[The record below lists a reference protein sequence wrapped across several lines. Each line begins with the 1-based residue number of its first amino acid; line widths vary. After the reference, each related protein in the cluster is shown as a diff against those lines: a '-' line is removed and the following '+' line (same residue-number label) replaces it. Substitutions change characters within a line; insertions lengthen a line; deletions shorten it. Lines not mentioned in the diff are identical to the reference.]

1 MKKLLIAILCG
12 SLWTVSNAQAPT
24 FDWAFAT
31 GGLNGATYNSSM
43 ALDNLGNIYSI
54 GHFYSGPADFDPG
67 SDMLNL
73 SSVGGLDIYV
83 SKYDSSGEL
92 IWAKRIGGTEDDE
105 GTAIA
110 VDGSGNV
117 YFTGNF
123 QGTADFNPGS
133 EVYNLTSNGV
143 KDIFVCKLDSEGNF
157 LWAKQM
163 GGATNDTGHA
173 IAVDNSGDVYVTGEF
188 EKTVDFD
195 PGTGNSPLTSRGQ
208 TDIFILKLSTTGD
221 FQWVKHIGSESFDR
235 GEALSIDSG
244 SNLFLTGYFTGTV
257 DFDPGDGIAELTSSG
272 ATGASGFVLKHDA
285 GGNFEWVTALPN
297 NIAGRAVTTDTTGN
311 IYIGGG
317 GPGIGIVKLNP
328 TGVVTWEK
336 FLPGPNSN
344 ATSIAVDVLGH
355 VYTTGSFRGNIDF
368 DPSEDQVIFNSGSW
382 HDAYINKFDA
392 SGNYVWA
399 YQLGGPTLRNYGV
412 AIALDASGS
421 IYASGHFRSEIDFD
435 PGPNTFNLKSEYSY
449 SLYLLKWNQETAG
462 LDDQLQGIQ
471 VSMHPNPTQGPIHIK
486 FNTLQDI
493 IELRLFSIT
502 GQLVME
508 SHFKNTK
515 NISLELYQ
523 PAGIYVAE
531 FKNGKGQKS
540 ILKIVKE

>member
-1 MKKLLIAILCG
+1 MKKLLLAVLFG
-12 SLWTVSNAQAPT
+12 SLWTVNNAQAPR

-31 GGLNGATYNSSM
+31 GGLNGATYTSSM

-54 GHFYSGPADFDPG
+54 GHFYSGPVDSDPA

-83 SKYDSSGEL
+83 SKYDTSGEL

-117 YFTGNF
+117 YLTGNF

-133 EVYNLTSNGV
+133 EIYNLTSNGV

-173 IAVDNSGDVYVTGEF
+173 IVVDHSGDVFVTGEF

-208 TDIFILKLSTTGD
+208 TDIFLLKLSTTGD
-221 FQWVKHIGSESFDR
+221 YQWVKHIGSESFDR
-235 GEALSIDSG
+235 GEALTIDSG

-272 ATGASGFVLKHDA
+272 ATGASGFVLKLDA

-336 FLPGPNSN
+336 FLPGSNSN

-368 DPSEDQVIFNSGSW
+368 DPGEDQVMFNSGSW
-382 HDAYINKFDA
+382 HDGYINKFDEA
-392 SGNYVWA
+392 GNYVWA

-435 PGPNTFNLKSEYSY
+435 PGPNTFNLKSEYTY
-449 SLYLLKWNQETAG
+449 NRYLLKWNQETAG
-462 LDDQLQGIQ
+462 LDDQLQGME
-471 VSMHPNPTQGPIHIK
+471 VSVLPNPTTGPLSIT
-486 FNTLQDI
+486 FGTSQPDV
-493 IELRLFSIT
+493 ELRLFSVS
-502 GQLVME
+502 GRLLME
-508 SHFKNTK
+508 RHFND
-515 NISLELYQ
+515 IHHIPLDLHDRAGLYLLEL
-523 PAGIYVAE
+523 
-531 FKNGKGQKS
+531 KNKQGQKYVV
-540 ILKIVKE
+540 KIIKK